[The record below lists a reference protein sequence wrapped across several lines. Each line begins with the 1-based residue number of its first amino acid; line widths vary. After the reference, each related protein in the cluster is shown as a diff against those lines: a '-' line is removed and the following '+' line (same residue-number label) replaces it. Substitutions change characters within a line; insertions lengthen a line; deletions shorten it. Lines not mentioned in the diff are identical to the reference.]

1 MSAGVLES
9 PSKHGHRSLV
19 APAHI
24 GAVHWAALVQGEVP
38 LARRVLLIVIE
49 PNLGGV
55 VSLAAVDVEEFS
67 RVGYGGDPVCII
79 SQAIAE
85 LGEGWR
91 VSLRRTSIG
100 RCRS

>member
-1 MSAGVLES
+1 MSAVILE
-9 PSKHGHRSLV
+9 PSSEHGHHRLV

-24 GAVHWAALVQGEVP
+24 GAVHWAALVQRKVP
-38 LARRVLLIVIE
+38 FARRVLLVVVE

-55 VSLAAVDVEEFS
+55 VSLAAVDVEEFA

-79 SQAIAE
+79 NPAIAE
-85 LGEGWR
+85 LGEGGR
-91 VSLRRTSIG
+91 VSSRRTSIG